1 MYTSP
6 VAQLLFQEISR
17 DGPML
22 IPSQRSGNPETRT
35 ILPQFAQHFMDKGLL
50 CSSGGC
56 GVRGAVNA
64 MTKRSK
70 NRRPDSGRARV
81 HAEMLKAAFARPG
94 VREAMRVY
102 ENWRE
107 KDRWFDAYRAAAKT
121 PARTT
126 TTDHTR
132 AR

>member
-1 MYTSP
+1 
-6 VAQLLFQEISR
+6 
-17 DGPML
+17 
-22 IPSQRSGNPETRT
+22 
-35 ILPQFAQHFMDKGLL
+35 MDKRLL
-50 CSSGGC
+50 CSSGDC
-56 GVRGAVNA
+56 GVRGAVSA

-70 NRRPDSGRARV
+70 SRHPDSGRTRV
-81 HAEMLKAAFARPG
+81 HAEMLKVAFARPG
-94 VREAMRVY
+94 VRETMRVY

-107 KDRWFDAYRAAAKT
+107 KDRWLDAYRVAAKT